1 MRLSL
6 PADHSDRLVRVVP
19 WIAVAVAEGAWIAV
33 VAAGISIGVLRL
45 DASPGVLP
53 FAMAAGLGIAA
64 AGRTSAGTTAAS
76 AAGIIAVLAAGL
88 LGWLADSSVRSALA
102 AGEVPASL
110 IAATIGLLFA
120 FAAWRGTR
128 HRNPDTEDL
137 AVSSLLAWGVP
148 GLAIP
153 WLLGTIS
160 ATTRQACAAEALPA
174 TLVFVAAGLAAIGL
188 LRLDAVSRE
197 AGVEWRS
204 RRAWVALIAGVV
216 AFVLL
221 LGVPAAILLDVPLGS
236 LFRSV
241 VDPIARLGEA
251 AAGVVAGVV
260 DQLGPE
266 NPAPPPP
273 GPQPGTSPGL
283 STLLGIVAVLVGVL
297 LLGILVLG
305 VAALARGRRRG
316 APQESVPPPERET
329 RRIILP
335 RFALHLARPRIGRV
349 ARLVTDRPRS
359 AAGAYAALM
368 ADRADDPET
377 ARRPGETPATHA
389 RRLRGEGRGAWGL
402 DLLAADYALERYGGA
417 RLSAAENRRGVARW
431 RRLRRGWPAHK
442 QRRSPGDA

>member
-1 MRLSL
+1 
-6 PADHSDRLVRVVP
+6 
-19 WIAVAVAEGAWIAV
+19 
-33 VAAGISIGVLRL
+33 
-45 DASPGVLP
+45 
-53 FAMAAGLGIAA
+53 
-64 AGRTSAGTTAAS
+64 
-76 AAGIIAVLAAGL
+76 
-88 LGWLADSSVRSALA
+88 
-102 AGEVPASL
+102 
-110 IAATIGLLFA
+110 
-120 FAAWRGTR
+120 
-128 HRNPDTEDL
+128 
-137 AVSSLLAWGVP
+137 
-148 GLAIP
+148 
-153 WLLGTIS
+153 
-160 ATTRQACAAEALPA
+160 
-174 TLVFVAAGLAAIGL
+174 
-188 LRLDAVSRE
+188 
-197 AGVEWRS
+197 
-204 RRAWVALIAGVV
+204 VALIAGVV

-251 AAGVVAGVV
+251 AAGVVGAVV

-273 GPQPGTSPGL
+273 GLQPGTAPGL

-349 ARLVTDRPRS
+349 ARLVTDRPRT
-359 AAGAYAALM
+359 AADAYATLM
-368 ADRADDPET
+368 ADRAVDPET
-377 ARRPGETPATHA
+377 ARRPSETPATHA

-402 DLLAADYALERYGGA
+402 DLLAADYALERYRGA

>member
-6 PADHSDRLVRVVP
+6 PADRSDRLVRVVP
-19 WIAVAVAEGAWIAV
+19 WIAAAVAEGAWIAV

-53 FAMAAGLGIAA
+53 FAMAAGLGIAVA
-64 AGRTSAGTTAAS
+64 RPTSAGTTTAS

-88 LGWLADSSVRSALA
+88 LGWLADPSVRSALA
-102 AGEVPASL
+102 AGEVPASP
-110 IAATIGLLFA
+110 IAATSGLLLA

-160 ATTRQACAAEALPA
+160 ATTRQAFAAEALPA

-349 ARLVTDRPRS
+349 ARLVTDRPRT
-359 AAGAYAALM
+359 AADAYATLM
-368 ADRADDPET
+368 ADRAVDPET
-377 ARRPGETPATHA
+377 ARRPSETPATHA

-402 DLLAADYALERYGGA
+402 DLLAADYALERYRGA

-431 RRLRRGWPAHK
+431 RRLRRGWPAHG
-442 QRRSPGDA
+442 RHRSSGDA

>member
-6 PADHSDRLVRVVP
+6 PADRSDRLVRVVP

-53 FAMAAGLGIAA
+53 FAMAAGLGIAVA
-64 AGRTSAGTTAAS
+64 RPTSAGTTTAS

-88 LGWLADSSVRSALA
+88 LGWLADPSVRSALA
-102 AGEVPASL
+102 AGEVPASP
-110 IAATIGLLFA
+110 IAATSGLLLA

-128 HRNPDTEDL
+128 HRDPDTEDI

-160 ATTRQACAAEALPA
+160 ATTRQAFAAEALPA

-204 RRAWVALIAGVV
+204 RRAWVVLIAGVV

-251 AAGVVAGVV
+251 AAGVVGAVV

-273 GPQPGTSPGL
+273 GLQPGTAPGL

-349 ARLVTDRPRS
+349 ARLVTDRPRT
-359 AAGAYAALM
+359 AADAYATLM
-368 ADRADDPET
+368 ADRAVDPET
-377 ARRPGETPATHA
+377 ARRPSETPATHA

-402 DLLAADYALERYGGA
+402 DLLAADYALERYRGA